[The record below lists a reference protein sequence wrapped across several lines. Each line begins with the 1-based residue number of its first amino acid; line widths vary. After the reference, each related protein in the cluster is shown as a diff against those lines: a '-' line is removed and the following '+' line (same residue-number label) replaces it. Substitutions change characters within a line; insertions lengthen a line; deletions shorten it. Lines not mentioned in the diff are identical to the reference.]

1 MSDWLG
7 TGPLVGDRVTLR
19 PFTIDDADAL
29 ARVVG
34 DPARFRWVPGVP
46 TDADSAAGWISAALA
61 DPQRRVAFAV
71 IDNTDGRLVGSTSFY
86 DIDPANLSVAIGY
99 TFYAEDVQ
107 GTEVNPTAKYLLM
120 HHAFEQCGAVR
131 LVWHTHES
139 NTQSRAAIAK
149 LGATFEG
156 LLRKHRRFGDGWRT
170 TAQFAMIDEDWPA
183 AKAALRKRIRG

>member
-7 TGPLVGDRVTLR
+7 TGTLVGGRVTLR

-34 DPARFRWVPGVP
+34 DPARFRWAPSVP
-46 TDADSAAGWISAALA
+46 TDVESAAEWISAALA

-71 IDNTDGRLVGSTSFY
+71 VDNTDGRLVGSTSFY
-86 DIDPANLSVAIGY
+86 DIDPANLTAAIGY
-99 TFYAEDVQ
+99 TFYAENVQ
-107 GTEVNPTAKYLLM
+107 GTRVNPTAKYLLM
-120 HHAFEQCGAVR
+120 HHAFDQCGAVR

-183 AKAALRKRIRG
+183 AKAVLLERTRD